1 VEYLFTHNQQNY
13 EKHKNV
19 SPHFKKVN
27 DEATLGSCKK
37 NRTEDTLEGM
47 QYCNP
52 LKIHS
57 YQIKM
62 NIQFLSTLCIF
73 VNFKIDRWL
82 DGSPDKG
89 DKYIWMH
96 NRLNTKYKYI
106 RMLNTKY
113 KYIRMLKTT
122 ISYNCTPCYL

>member
-1 VEYLFTHNQQNY
+1 
-13 EKHKNV
+13 
-19 SPHFKKVN
+19 
-27 DEATLGSCKK
+27 
-37 NRTEDTLEGM
+37 
-47 QYCNP
+47 
-52 LKIHS
+52 
-57 YQIKM
+57 
-62 NIQFLSTLCIF
+62 

-113 KYIRMLKTT
+113 KYIRMLNTKYKYIRMLNTKYKYIRMLKTT